1 MKRNPD
7 LIREIL
13 FYIEQNYEAGE
24 KWITSV
30 EIEGYPDEVIA
41 EHIVLAYQD
50 GLIQAIKDVSSFSGM
65 EYWPGNLTSSGY
77 DFLDKIRNDSIWN
90 KTKAV
95 ITEKGL
101 PMLTSTIS
109 TIANALIT
117 STAEGVANAILK
129 KGGIM

>member
-1 MKRNPD
+1 MKRNLD

-30 EIEGYPDEVIA
+30 EIDGYSDVVIA

-50 GLIQAIKDVSSFSGM
+50 GFIQAIKDVSSCSGT
-65 EYWPGNLTSSGY
+65 EYWVGNLTNSGY
-77 DFLDKIRNDSIWN
+77 DFLDKIRSDTVWN

-101 PMLTSTIS
+101 PMLTGTIS

-117 STAEGVANAILK
+117 SAAEGVANAILK
-129 KGGIM
+129 QGGIV

>member
-30 EIEGYPDEVIA
+30 EIEGYSDAVIA

-50 GLIQAIKDVSSFSGM
+50 GLIQAIKDVSSCSGM
-65 EYWPGNLTSSGY
+65 EYWTGNLTSAGY
-77 DFLDKIRNDSIWN
+77 DFLDKIRDDSTWN
-90 KTKAV
+90 KTKTV
-95 ITEKGL
+95 IAEKGL
-101 PMLTSTIS
+101 PMLTGTIS

-117 STAEGVANAILK
+117 SATEGVANAILK